1 MCLAQNSQ
9 RLGFPS
15 SASPSDAHPLGV
27 LNQAVSLTCPW
38 WMMRIMMA
46 HHQHPSG
53 TAQRALAQPKEI
65 STAALDQAG
74 CSEATQG
81 MPAEVSEKSEG
92 STSS

>member
-1 MCLAQNSQ
+1 
-9 RLGFPS
+9 
-15 SASPSDAHPLGV
+15 
-27 LNQAVSLTCPW
+27 
-38 WMMRIMMA
+38 MA